1 MFEFCV
7 SKLKNKKMT
16 FDSEQLID
24 ELTKLTQNLISRVD
38 KFQDLE
44 LEQLNFKPTENSWSI
59 LECMEHLNLYGKFY
73 IPEIESSIEKTSSK
87 ANKTFKSGLLGNYFA
102 NSMKPKVQLN
112 KMKTFKD
119 KNPSGS
125 QLDKSV
131 LKELILQQEQL
142 LISLSKAKNVDL
154 NKIKTNIT
162 LPLLKFKLGDTF
174 RFTIYHNERH
184 VVQAE
189 KVLTKISL
197 S

>member
-1 MFEFCV
+1 
-7 SKLKNKKMT
+7 MT
-16 FDSEQLID
+16 INSEQLID
-24 ELTKLTQNLISRVD
+24 ELTKLTQNLISRVE
-38 KFQDLE
+38 KFQELK
-44 LEQLNFKPTENSWSI
+44 LEQLNFKPSEDSWSI

-87 ANKTFKSGLLGNYFA
+87 ANKTFKSGLLGSYFA
-102 NSMKPKVQLN
+102 NSMKPKAQLN

-131 LKELILQQEQL
+131 LKEFILQQEHL

-189 KVLTKISL
+189 KVLTKTSF

>member
-1 MFEFCV
+1 
-7 SKLKNKKMT
+7 MT